1 MAVSVSLSVEPFP
14 ALFLVPTAPH
24 AQPTPPLQ
32 GARGAESE
40 ERERERRESE
50 EGERE
55 RRQRL
60 SRMSNYTAFRDTFV
74 KLLDV
79 KAARTF
85 NASLVAFLGDQVR
98 LLHPAAGEEDRGES
112 VCGRDGMNE

>member
-40 ERERERRESE
+40 ERESE
-50 EGERE
+50 ERAKRERE
-55 RRQRL
+55 RGD
-60 SRMSNYTAFRDTFV
+60 RD
-74 KLLDV
+74 
-79 KAARTF
+79 
-85 NASLVAFLGDQVR
+85 
-98 LLHPAAGEEDRGES
+98 
-112 VCGRDGMNE
+112 